1 MSRWL
6 QANYKRKAVDATP
19 QHENIERQWEAE
31 QWSKE
36 LNKPAI
42 VETVT
47 IESAEDQIKNLID
60 KGLVSQA
67 IDAINKHD
75 YSRGSDLFKECMD
88 KAYLNAQVQLS
99 LYHKEL
105 PNIETIKN
113 EAMDILSRMSQYLD
127 KKAIDL
133 LYSYYGNLTST
144 QERYYN
150 VYSFESKVDSDVDYT
165 DVNNM
170 SNNELIALATA
181 YLAYLVF
188 IMILRKEIG
197 K

>member
-47 IESAEDQIKNLID
+47 IESAEDQIKNLIE

-127 KKAIDL
+127 KKAVDII
-133 LYSYYGNLTST
+133 LTDSGKEEYPIIVDIASLPGGVDFEYWGRGSLVGCRLWGRTGRT
-144 QERYYN
+144 QL
-150 VYSFESKVDSDVDYT
+150 K
-165 DVNNM
+165 
-170 SNNELIALATA
+170 
-181 YLAYLVF
+181 
-188 IMILRKEIG
+188 
-197 K
+197 